1 MMTTEERI
9 EKLSLGISSVKIRLS
24 KVNTCHVPSGPAGGQ
39 FCEGGGSGGGA
50 GAGGG
55 SVGAGNSK
63 QAAAEKIFDKA
74 STSLGRAGYTLAP
87 KYQSDRS
94 REREQELRR
103 DGIIQDFFKHPS
115 GKDVDITIKDE
126 KLSWRATSP
135 VKRQGKIYSTYAGG
149 DTTRSGTVTGAR
161 RSGYGES
168 LSSLQAHLNK
178 K

>member
-1 MMTTEERI
+1 MGPMMENLEQRI
-9 EKLSLGISSVKIRLS
+9 EDLAKRIAVAKSNS
-24 KVNTCHVPSGPAGGQ
+24 CHVPSGPAGGQ
-39 FCEGGGSGGGA
+39 FCEGGGSGT

-55 SVGAGNSK
+55 SGTSNSK

-149 DTTRSGTVTGAR
+149 DTTRSGTVTSTR
-161 RSGYGES
+161 RSGYGEGM
-168 LSSLQAHLNK
+168 SSLQRHLDK
-178 K
+178 SK